1 MSGLLPLTSREIKK
15 WYRNPTFLIVGLLQ
29 PFFWIALFG
38 SAFDIT
44 RGFGAAGTMILQGA
58 PNYITFII
66 GGVATTT
73 ALFTGMFSGM
83 NIIWDRRLGTLGRFL
98 SSPIHR
104 SSIVF
109 SKIISATIRIL
120 VQILILFIAALLI
133 PNGLEIAKS
142 FSLLDVVII
151 ILTVT
156 LVSTLFSSIFSVI
169 AIRVTRQE
177 TIMGVV
183 NLVNLP
189 LMFASFAL
197 FPKQLMAPWLA
208 NIAQYNPVS
217 WSAIIIRTVIINGSL
232 DASQASTVLNNF
244 IYLGVVTLLVIIIT
258 YILSEREIRQ

>member
-15 WYRNPTFLIVGLLQ
+15 WYRNPTFFIVGLLQ

-44 RGFGAAGTMILQGA
+44 RGFGAAGRLILQGA

-133 PNGLEIAKS
+133 PNGLEIASS
-142 FSLLDVVII
+142 FSIVDVILII
-151 ILTVT
+151 VTVT

-177 TIMGVV
+177 TIMGIV

-208 NIAQYNPVS
+208 DIAQYNPVS
-217 WSAIIIRTVIINGSL
+217 WSATIMRTVIINGSL
-232 DASQASTVLNNF
+232 NSSQVSTVLNNF
-244 IYLGVVTLLVIIIT
+244 LALLVVTFIVIVIT
-258 YILSEREIRQ
+258 YVLSESEIRQ

>member
-15 WYRNPTFLIVGLLQ
+15 WYRNPTFFIVGLLQ

-44 RGFGAAGTMILQGA
+44 RGFGAAGRLILQGA

-133 PNGLEIAKS
+133 PNGLEIASS
-142 FSLLDVVII
+142 FSAFDVILII
-151 ILTVT
+151 VTVT

-177 TIMGVV
+177 TIMGIV

-208 NIAQYNPVS
+208 DIAQYNPVS
-217 WSAIIIRTVIINGSL
+217 WSATIMRTVIINGSL
-232 DASQASTVLNNF
+232 NASQLSTVLNNF
-244 IYLGVVTLLVIIIT
+244 IALFIVTVVVIVIT
-258 YILSEREIRQ
+258 YVLSESEIRQ

>member
-1 MSGLLPLTSREIKK
+1 MSGLIPLTAREIKK
-15 WYRNPTFLIVGLLQ
+15 WYRNPTFFIVSLLQ

-44 RGFGAAGTMILQGA
+44 KGFGAAGVVILQGA

-104 SSIVF
+104 SSVVF
-109 SKIISATIRIL
+109 SKVIAATLRIL
-120 VQILILFIAALLI
+120 VQIFILFLAALVI
-133 PNGLEIAKS
+133 PNGLIIVKG
-142 FSLLDVVII
+142 FSII
-151 ILTVT
+151 DILIIVATVS
-156 LVSTLFSSIFSVI
+156 LVATLFSSLFSII

-177 TIMGVV
+177 TIMGIV

-197 FPKQLMAPWLA
+197 FPKALMASWLA

-217 WSAIIIRTVIINGSL
+217 WSSIIIRTVIINGTL
-232 DASQASTVLNNF
+232 NASQVSTILTNF
-244 IYLGVVTLLVIIIT
+244 IELLIMTVVIILLT
-258 YILSEREIRQ
+258 YYLSEAEIRQ